1 MSTLYEQYRKL
12 NIDGSL
18 ICLEQ
23 VDNVYEYFCYP
34 TNAVPIGFEACGSAN
49 PVEQIVWMSKEKFE
63 EHLQSERE
71 IQTEKQK
78 KVLERLSK
86 ELHLT
91 GMENP
96 YEYVKAVQKDFDMSK
111 VEYSDEYY
119 DVLGIER

>member
-18 ICLEQ
+18 ICL
-23 VDNVYEYFCYP
+23 
-34 TNAVPIGFEACGSAN
+34 
-49 PVEQIVWMSKEKFE
+49 EQIVWMSKEKFE

-78 KVLERLSK
+78 KVLERLST

-111 VEYSDEYY
+111 IEYSDEYY